1 MMQNRPNFVPDRQW
15 PVSVQPSRDFTKI
28 LRGWD
33 LLWAAFQVKVSMN
46 VLESEARQK
55 QGALL

>member
-1 MMQNRPNFVPDRQW
+1 MIQNRPNFVPDRRW
-15 PVSVQPSRDFTKI
+15 PVSVQPSRDFSTI

-33 LLWAAFQVKVSMN
+33 LLLAAFQVRISMN

-55 QGALL
+55 QGGLL